1 MKIDYKKELETASK
15 GMIMI
20 HEPRLLIKL
29 IVRMIVR
36 KLHIRHAGMILYEP
50 RKDSYILNISRGEMG
65 VKIPAGFTRFNEE
78 SPIIRV
84 FTRKE
89 FRSLTLNRNA
99 IVAEDINRLIWREG
113 VIHNGNGKL
122 TQQLLS
128 NVHEQM
134 QMLNTVACVPAYYH
148 HKLMA
153 VLLLGEKRDA
163 SRFEQEELNFFSAL
177 ASDVAMA
184 IRNAQLFESLKR
196 EAERNRAL
204 FLQTIEVLG
213 STIEAKDA
221 YTHGH
226 TGRVTEY
233 SVAIARHMAETGA
246 AQFQENFSENLYIA
260 GLLHDIGKIA
270 IPEAILNKYGKLTD
284 DEYKVM
290 QEHPSRGSEIV
301 KPLSLPREC
310 IDGIKHHH
318 ERFDGKGYPDGLK
331 DGAIPMSAAI
341 MAVADAFDAMT
352 SDRPYRKGLSKEAA
366 IAEIKRCSGAQFH
379 PLPVKAMVELYEQG
393 KI

>member
-20 HEPRLLIKL
+20 HEPKLLIKL

-50 RKDSYILNISRGEMG
+50 QKDSYVLNISRGELG
-65 VKIPAGFTRFNEE
+65 VKIPAGFTRFNNE
-78 SPIIRV
+78 SPVIRI

-89 FRSLTLNRNA
+89 FRSLTFNRNA

-113 VIHNGNGKL
+113 VIRNGNGKL

-128 NVHEQM
+128 SVHEQM

-163 SRFEQEELNFFSAL
+163 SRFDQEELDFFSAL

-226 TGRVTEY
+226 TDRVTEY
-233 SVAIARHMAETGA
+233 SVMIARHMAETGA
-246 AQFQENFSENLYIA
+246 AQFPESFFENIYIA

-270 IPEAILNKYGKLTD
+270 IPEAILNKQGKLTE
-284 DEYKVM
+284 DEYAVM
-290 QEHPSRGSEIV
+290 KQHTVRGNEIL
-301 KPLSLPREC
+301 KPLSLPKEALE
-310 IDGIKHHH
+310 GIRHHH
-318 ERFDGKGYPDGLK
+318 EHFDGNGYPDGLK
-331 DGAIPMSAAI
+331 DGQIPMAAAI

-352 SDRPYRKGLSKEAA
+352 SDRPYRKGLSQEAA
-366 IAEIKRCSGAQFH
+366 IEEIKRCAGAQFH
-379 PLPVKAMVELYEQG
+379 PLPVKAMIELYEAG
-393 KI
+393 RI